1 MKKTALIFGGTGFIG
16 LHFSRYLLDNH
27 LFEQIILA
35 DIKSPQQHIASQ
47 FILKEIKS
55 GQVRYVQSDVRQ
67 PIQNDII
74 QSDESVSFIAN
85 FAAIHREP
93 GHEISEYY
101 ETNIPGAYHVCK
113 FAETVECNNILFT
126 SSISP
131 YGPSET
137 PKDESV
143 IPTPET
149 AYGGSKLAAELIH
162 SNWAAKNTSKRRL
175 LIVRPGVVFGPG
187 EGGNVSRLIKMIS
200 MRGFFVF
207 AGNEQTRKAGIYVK
221 ELCNAMW
228 WMHELQKSRP
238 ASIRIANMT
247 MNPGPSM
254 KEYVDTVTKVSE
266 RKALVPSI
274 PSWLLMGMA
283 RIVQTLTGIVGVK
296 TSVNVIRVR
305 KLIRSNNII
314 PGVLR
319 DEGYSYIYTLEKAM
333 RDWKS
338 QLPGEWG
345 VDHNTP
351 KDLSS
356 TVVVGTRAQK

>member
-1 MKKTALIFGGTGFIG
+1 MKKTAIIFGGTGFIG

-35 DIKSPQQHIASQ
+35 DIKPPQQHVASQ
-47 FILKEIKS
+47 FVAKEIQS
-55 GQVRYVQSDVRQ
+55 GQVRYEKSDVRH
-67 PIQNDII
+67 PIQRNIL
-74 QSDESVSFIAN
+74 QSQESVSFIAN
-85 FAAIHREP
+85 FAAVHREP
-93 GHEISEYY
+93 GHEIPEYY
-101 ETNIPGAYHVCK
+101 ETNIPGARNVCD
-113 FAETVECNNILFT
+113 FAEVVGCNDILFT

-162 SNWAAKNTSKRRL
+162 SAWADRDRQQRRL

-187 EGGNVSRLIKMIS
+187 EGGNVSRLIKMIAI
-200 MRGFFVF
+200 RGFFVF

-228 WMHELQKSRP
+228 WMHELQKNRP
-238 ASIRIANMT
+238 AGIRTANMT

-254 KEYVDTVTKVSE
+254 KEYVSAVKEVSGK
-266 RKALVPSI
+266 KAFVPSI
-274 PSWLLMGMA
+274 PPWLLMSIA
-283 RIVQTLTGIVGVK
+283 KVIQAVTGVFGIK
-296 TSVNVIRVR
+296 TSVNVVRVR

-314 PGVLR
+314 PGILR
-319 DEGYSYIYTLEKAM
+319 DEKYKYIYTLEKAM
-333 RDWKS
+333 QDWKTHCPS
-338 QLPGEWG
+338 EWG
-345 VDHNTP
+345 SQENSQIP
-351 KDLSS
+351 AS
-356 TVVVGTRAQK
+356 TSMASAEVRK